1 VKSAVKQK
9 VVVVPSVPFRKLL
22 DEYRSNLKAMNRSPR
37 TIFWYLE
44 ILERYFAFLKASP
57 LLKPIEQLGTHEL
70 ISYILH
76 LQNTDRWP
84 NRPNIEKKTGKLSP
98 YSVQGQVRAIK
109 AFWSWLQR
117 ESHVDDNPLAKFPL
131 PKVPEKPVNVLT
143 IDQINKLLNLID
155 RSTHKGLLHYLILL
169 ILLDT
174 GIRVSELVH
183 LRIDDMDLQHNR
195 LQVLGKGQKVRSVFI
210 SKLTK
215 NHLTHYLNYCR
226 AQQICS
232 APSPYLF
239 STPDGEHISV
249 NSIQQFLR
257 RLANRAGLDG
267 IKCSPHIFRHTFA
280 THAVANGANLFA
292 LRDIMGHATLQTTMK
307 YTHLQPHDL
316 QIQHAKFSPVANLD
330 IGKTPKR

>member
-1 VKSAVKQK
+1 
-9 VVVVPSVPFRKLL
+9 
-22 DEYRSNLKAMNRSPR
+22 
-37 TIFWYLE
+37 
-44 ILERYFAFLKASP
+44 
-57 LLKPIEQLGTHEL
+57 
-70 ISYILH
+70 
-76 LQNTDRWP
+76 
-84 NRPNIEKKTGKLSP
+84 
-98 YSVQGQVRAIK
+98 
-109 AFWSWLQR
+109 
-117 ESHVDDNPLAKFPL
+117 
-131 PKVPEKPVNVLT
+131 
-143 IDQINKLLNLID
+143 
-155 RSTHKGLLHYLILL
+155 L

-183 LRIDDMDLQHNR
+183 LRIDDMDLQYNR

-226 AQQICS
+226 AQICS
-232 APSPYLF
+232 VPSPYLF

-257 RLANRAGLDG
+257 RLGNRAGLDG
-267 IKCSPHIFRHTFA
+267 IKCSPHIFRHSFA

-292 LRDIMGHATLQTTMK
+292 LRDIMGHASLQTTMK

-330 IGKTPKR
+330 IGKTRKR